1 MIRPENEGQKNLGK
15 YFPALHFSVSGVLRQ
30 SVLPCLLVLIFFQPT
45 LAQRKPNIVII
56 LADDM
61 GYADIEP
68 YGAKDIRTPALNRL
82 AREGVKMTNFYAN
95 GPNCTPTRAG
105 LMTGRW
111 QQRVGLEWATRPTD
125 KRSELPLSE
134 PTVARMLKEAGYA
147 TGMFGKWHLGYA
159 IARGPV
165 AHGFD
170 EFFGLL
176 TGNVD
181 MYSHQYRTGMADLYE
196 GTGAV
201 ERDGYL
207 TDLLTE
213 KAVDFIG
220 RHKDQPFFLYV
231 PYNAVHW
238 PFQTPGTPK
247 DIRTLATWFDG
258 TRKDYALMLERMD
271 WGIGQ
276 ILKALDQHK
285 LNNNT
290 LVVFTNDN
298 GGERLSDNR
307 PLFHHK
313 STLWEGGIRVP
324 CLLRWTGKLPAGAVS
339 SQMGIT
345 MDLTTTAV
353 ALANARPAK
362 PLDGINLLPLLQRNA
377 KSQPR
382 TFYWRINQPG
392 IAQKAVREGQW
403 KYVQEGENELLFDLS
418 RDIGER
424 HNLRYQHDNL
434 VKDLR
439 AKFTRW
445 EAEVNQSTTGP
456 AQ

>member
-1 MIRPENEGQKNLGK
+1 MMRRVLMKRCPENS
-15 YFPALHFSVSGVLRQ
+15 FVLT
-30 SVLPCLLVLIFFQPT
+30 CLFLFLLSPT

-82 AREGVKMTNFYAN
+82 AREGVKLTDFYAN

-125 KRSELPLSE
+125 KKAELPLSQ
-134 PTVARMLKEAGYA
+134 PTVARMLKDAGYA
-147 TGMFGKWHLGYA
+147 TGMFGKWHLGYD

-181 MYSHQYRTGMADLYE
+181 MYSHQYRTGMSDLYE
-196 GTGAV
+196 GTQAV
-201 ERDGYL
+201 KREGYL
-207 TDLLTE
+207 TDLLTT
-213 KAVDFIG
+213 KAVDFIA
-220 RHKDQPFFLYV
+220 RHKSEPFFLYV

-238 PFQTPGTPK
+238 PFQVPGTPH

-276 ILKALDQHK
+276 ILQALDQHK
-285 LNNNT
+285 LRNET

-307 PLFHHK
+307 PFFHHK
-313 STLWEGGIRVP
+313 STVWEGGIRVP
-324 CLLRWTGKLPAGAVS
+324 CLMRWPGRIPAQTVS
-339 SQMGIT
+339 EQMGIT
-345 MDLTTTAV
+345 MDLTATAIAIAGV
-353 ALANARPAK
+353 QPAQT
-362 PLDGINLLPLLQRNA
+362 LDGINLLPLLQRGA
-377 KSQPR
+377 KPLPR
-382 TFYWRINQPG
+382 TFFWRINQPG
-392 IAQKAVREGQW
+392 LAQKAIRTGQW

-418 RDIGER
+418 RDPGER
-424 HNLRYQHDNL
+424 YNLRYQNPDRS
-434 VKDLR
+434 KALR
-439 AKFTRW
+439 AQLARW
-445 EAEVNQSTTGP
+445 EEEVNES
-456 AQ
+456 ANRLAK

>member
-1 MIRPENEGQKNLGK
+1 MS
-15 YFPALHFSVSGVLRQ
+15 FPKFS
-30 SVLPCLLVLIFFQPT
+30 IT
-45 LAQRKPNIVII
+45 LSFSLFLFCSAFAQRKPNIIII

-82 AREGVKMTNFYAN
+82 AREGVKLTNFYSN

-125 KRSELPLSE
+125 KNAELPLSE
-134 PTVARMLKEAGYA
+134 TTVASTLKNAGYA
-147 TGMFGKWHLGYA
+147 TGIFGKWHLGYD

-196 GTGAV
+196 GTKPV
-201 ERDGYL
+201 EREGYL

-213 KAVDFIG
+213 KSVDFIS
-220 RHKDQPFFLYV
+220 RHKAEPFFLYV

-238 PFQTPGTPK
+238 PFQVPGTPH

-258 TRKDYALMLERMD
+258 TRQDYARMLERMD

-276 ILKALDQHK
+276 ILQALDQHK
-285 LNNNT
+285 LSNDT

-324 CLLRWTGKLPAGAVS
+324 CLLRWPGKLPAEFVS
-339 SQMGIT
+339 EQMAIT
-345 MDLTTTAV
+345 MDLTATAV
-353 ALANARPAK
+353 AMANAQAPK
-362 PLDGINLLPLLQRNA
+362 PLDGVNLLPLLQRNA
-377 KSQPR
+377 KPQPR
-382 TFYWRINQPG
+382 TFFWRINQPG
-392 IAQKAVREGQW
+392 IAQKAVRSGQW
-403 KYVQEGENELLFDLS
+403 KYVQEGENELLFDLR

-424 HNLRYQHDNL
+424 DDLRYRRPDI
-434 VKDLR
+434 VAALR
-439 AKFTRW
+439 AQFAGWEKDVSQSPVGLTR
-445 EAEVNQSTTGP
+445 
-456 AQ
+456 

>member
-1 MIRPENEGQKNLGK
+1 MHLKNS
-15 YFPALHFSVSGVLRQ
+15 PIS
-30 SVLPCLLVLIFFQPT
+30 LLLIFFSF
-45 LAQRKPNIVII
+45 LSSVAFAQRKPNIVIL

-61 GYADIEP
+61 GYADIQP
-68 YGAKDIRTPALNRL
+68 YGATDIRTPHLNRL
-82 AREGVKMTNFYAN
+82 AREGVKLTNFYAN

-125 KRSELPLSE
+125 KKSELPLSE
-134 PTVARMLKEAGYA
+134 PTVAQMLKDAGYA
-147 TGMFGKWHLGYA
+147 TGMFGKWHLGYT

-181 MYSHQYRTGMADLYE
+181 MYSHKYRTGMPDLYE
-196 GTGAV
+196 GTKPV

-207 TDLLTE
+207 TDVLTE
-213 KAVDFIG
+213 KAVDFIA

-238 PFQTPGTPK
+238 SFQVPGKP
-247 DIRTLATWFDG
+247 DDVRTLETWFDG
-258 TRKDYALMLERMD
+258 TRKDYARMLERMD

-285 LNNNT
+285 LNNDT

-298 GGERLSDNR
+298 GGERLSSNR

-324 CLLRWTGKLPAGAVS
+324 CLMRWTGKLPAGKVS
-339 SQMGIT
+339 EQMAIT
-345 MDLTTTAV
+345 MDLTATAV
-353 ALANARPAK
+353 ALADAK
-362 PLDGINLLPLLQRNA
+362 PPRSLDGVNLLPLLQGQA
-377 KSQPR
+377 KPLSR

-392 IAQKAVREGQW
+392 IAQKAVRAGRW

-424 HNLRYQHDNL
+424 NNLRYQHPDIS
-434 VKDLR
+434 KDLR
-439 AKFTRW
+439 AKFAHW
-445 EAEVNQSTTGP
+445 EQEVSQPSTGFTK
-456 AQ
+456 